1 MTSDTPMP
9 GLDSDIQH
17 YQVTTNG
24 ITLHVAEV
32 GSGPAVLFCHGFPA
46 IWSSW
51 RSQMGAVAAAGFRA
65 IALDMRG
72 YGQSDAPAAA
82 EAYMPFHTVGDLVGL
97 LDQLE
102 IPTAVIVGH
111 DFGASVAWNAAMM
124 RPDRFTA
131 VFGIS
136 VPFTQPGGISFLDQL
151 RARGMTDFYMFAQ
164 MRPEADAVWADAA
177 VTIPGVYYWTSGQ
190 APEDQAWDPFDPA
203 RGLQR
208 PAPEPVNV
216 IDSTYLMD
224 AIESFAQ
231 TGFHG
236 GLNYY
241 RAIDPFFAL
250 ASGVYAGAV
259 IRQPSFFLIGA
270 RDGLNRVRVSNQET
284 LVPALP
290 GLRGVVSLDDIG
302 HWPQLEAPDRVNQEI
317 LAFLAGLT

>member
-1 MTSDTPMP
+1 MTSHTPMP
-9 GLDSDIQH
+9 GLDSQIQH
-17 YQVTTNG
+17 HQVATNG

-51 RSQMGAVAAAGFRA
+51 RAQMAAVAAAGFRA

-72 YGQSDAPAAA
+72 YGQSDAPVAA
-82 EAYMPFHTVGDLVGL
+82 EAYMPFYTVGDLVGV
-97 LDQLE
+97 LDHLD
-102 IPTAVIVGH
+102 IPTAVIIGH
-111 DFGASVAWNAAMM
+111 DFGASISWNAAMM

-136 VPFTQPGGISFLDQL
+136 VPFTQPGGVSFLDQL
-151 RARGMTDFYMFAQ
+151 RARGLADFYMFDQ
-164 MRPEADAVWADAA
+164 MRPEADAAWADAA

-190 APEDQAWDPFDPA
+190 APEDQAWDPFDPE
-203 RGLQR
+203 RGLRR
-208 PAPEPVNV
+208 PAPEPVSVIDPTYLRDV
-216 IDSTYLMD
+216 IDSFTR
-224 AIESFAQ
+224 

-270 RDGLNRVRVSNQET
+270 RDGLNRVRQPSEET
-284 LVPALP
+284 LRPALP
-290 GLRGVVSLDDIG
+290 GLRGLVTLDGIG
-302 HWPQLEAPDRVNQEI
+302 HWPQLEATERVNQEI
-317 LAFLAGLT
+317 LAFLASL